1 MNNLTA
7 IKAMASWV
15 NLHGSA
21 PAPEN
26 YLDLY
31 LNKIF
36 EQDLVNEDGI
46 YEDADYVVDYTEED
60 IFEEISMM
68 EKENNYYYSEDC
80 ENIEDWNLKSSL
92 GN

>member
-7 IKAMASWV
+7 IKAMASWM
-15 NLHGSA
+15 NMNGKT

-26 YLDLY
+26 YIDLY

-36 EQDLVNEDGI
+36 EQDLVDEDSM
-46 YEDADYVVDYTEED
+46 YDDADYVLDYSEED
-60 IFEEISMM
+60 ILEEISAM
-68 EKENNYYYSEDC
+68 EHENNYYHSEDC

-92 GN
+92 E